1 MQPVILQ
8 LQKISYSYQDGQ
20 SILDDLDLEIN
31 LNDLVV
37 IRGESG
43 AGKSTF
49 LKLFNRFCDV
59 SKGEIQFH
67 QKSLKDYHIDLL
79 RSTVIYLPQ
88 LPLMINGSI
97 YDNLHFP
104 FTFHSHKHR
113 KFDAV
118 KAEEWLDYF
127 QLDITLDQDALKL
140 SIGQRQRIALIRSL
154 LLEPEVLLL
163 DEPGSAL
170 DPNNKKLIEHKIES
184 LAREGNVTV
193 IMATH
198 SDVSF
203 SNSTCRF
210 FNLEDKNLKELS

>member
-1 MQPVILQ
+1 MESVFLQ
-8 LQKISYSYQDGQ
+8 LQKVSYSYPGSQQ
-20 SILDDLDLEIN
+20 VLYDLDLDIHR
-31 LNDLVV
+31 NDLVV

-59 SKGEIQFH
+59 SNGEIIFNS
-67 QKSLKDYHIDLL
+67 KALREYHIDRL
-79 RSTVIYLPQ
+79 RSAVIYLPQ
-88 LPLMINGSI
+88 LPLMINGTI
-97 YDNLHFP
+97 RDNLYFP
-104 FTFHSHKHR
+104 FMFHSHKH
-113 KFDAV
+113 KEFDPS
-118 KAEEWLDYF
+118 KAEKWLDYF
-127 QLDITLDQDALKL
+127 QISAPLDHDALKL

-170 DPNNKKLIEHKIES
+170 DPNNKKLIEQKIES
-184 LAREGNVTV
+184 LVSGGNVTV

-198 SDVSF
+198 SAVSF
-203 SNSTCRF
+203 SNPSCRF